1 MSKVN
6 VKEYSLDNFLE
17 EENIAEEVSAIAI
30 KRVVSW
36 QVQEAMSSQKITK
49 KAMAERM
56 HTSRSQLDRLLDPA
70 YTGITLE
77 LLSKAAR
84 AVGRELKLEFVQG
97 EDR

>member
-1 MSKVN
+1 MSKSSG
-6 VKEYSLDNFLE
+6 KEYSLDDFLDD
-17 EENIAEEVSAIAI
+17 ENIAEEVHAVAI

-36 QVQEAMSSQKITK
+36 QVEEAMRSEKITK
-49 KAMAERM
+49 KVMAERM

-84 AVGRELKLEFVQG
+84 AVGRELKLDFV
-97 EDR
+97 